1 MPEGAVCRRRRV
13 LAIDLSSRG
22 FGFIVLEGP
31 TVPVD
36 WGTRQVNRVDK
47 ASSTIAKVRD
57 LIHVYRPHVLV
68 LEDTAAPRSRRCER
82 VCSLLGDLALHAR
95 SLRVRVVVVSV
106 ISVRT
111 LFSAS
116 GATTKHLIAG
126 VVAERLP
133 ELAPLRPPLRKPWM
147 REDER
152 MSVFDAAA
160 FAMAHYH
167 GRRERNGSFQASG
180 DRQERHG

>member
-1 MPEGAVCRRRRV
+1 MQEGSSCRPRRV

-47 ASSTIAKVRD
+47 ASSTVARVRD
-57 LIHVYRPHVLV
+57 LIQVYRPHVLV
-68 LEDTAAPRSRRCER
+68 LEDAAAPRSRRCAR
-82 VCSLLGDLALHAR
+82 VRALLDDVAMQAR
-95 SLRVRVVVVSV
+95 TLRVRVVVVRV

-160 FAMAHYH
+160 FALAYDHYCQARR
-167 GRRERNGSFQASG
+167 GRPQYPAIG
-180 DRQERHG
+180 

>member
-1 MPEGAVCRRRRV
+1 MEGSSCRPRRV

-47 ASSTIAKVRD
+47 ASSTIARVRD

-68 LEDTAAPRSRRCER
+68 LEDTAAARSRRCER
-82 VCSLLGDLALHAR
+82 VRFLIGDLALHAR
-95 SLRVRVVVVSV
+95 SLRVRVAVLSV

-160 FAMAHYH
+160 FALTYHHHREARRAHV
-167 GRRERNGSFQASG
+167 RRKDER
-180 DRQERHG
+180 

>member
-1 MPEGAVCRRRRV
+1 MQEGSIRRPRRV
-13 LAIDLSSRG
+13 LAIDLSTRG

-31 TVPVD
+31 TVAVD

-47 ASSTIAKVRD
+47 AGSTIAKVGD
-57 LIHVYRPHVLV
+57 LINVYRPHVLV

-82 VCSLLGDLALHAR
+82 VAALVGDVTLHAR
-95 SLRVRVVVVSV
+95 RLRLRVVTVST
-106 ISVRT
+106 ISVRA
-111 LFSAS
+111 LFSS
-116 GATTKHLIAG
+116 GGGTTKHLIAG
-126 VVAERLP
+126 DVAERLP

-160 FAMAHYH
+160 FALTFLS
-167 GRRERNGSFQASG
+167 R
-180 DRQERHG
+180 